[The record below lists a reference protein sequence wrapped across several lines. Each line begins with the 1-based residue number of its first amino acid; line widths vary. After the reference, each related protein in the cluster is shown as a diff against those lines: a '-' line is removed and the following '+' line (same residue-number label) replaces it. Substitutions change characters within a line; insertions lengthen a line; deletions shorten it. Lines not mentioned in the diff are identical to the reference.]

1 MKAYETSA
9 TVDAQGQL
17 RLSGVPFAPGTQVE
31 VTISPKRGSSEA
43 FAAAW
48 QRATAQLRS
57 RAGLEDVSDDDLQK
71 EIDDYRAGA

>member
-9 TVDAQGQL
+9 TVDAGGLL
-17 RLSGVPFAPGTQVE
+17 RVSGVPFAPGTQVE
-31 VTISPKRGSSEA
+31 VTISPVRRSPAE

-48 QRATAQLRS
+48 QRVSAQLRS
-57 RAGLEDVSDDDLQK
+57 RSAPQDVSDEELQK